1 MNELVYDEHEHDRDH
16 SHGGKIEVI
25 LFFTG
30 LAAFLVALFL
40 NAGAW
45 KSALYISSL
54 VLCGYHIIIEGFA
67 DTIQPRIKSNKCEPN
82 IHIIMTLTPI
92 VAVIIGEYMEAA
104 LLILIFGGSHFLEHY
119 EEDKSNRESSNLIKT
134 NPTTARRLKEDGQT

>member
-1 MNELVYDEHEHDRDH
+1 MSELVYDEHEHDRDH
-16 SHGGKIEVI
+16 SHGGKTEVI

-54 VLCGYHIIIEGFA
+54 VLSGYHIIIEGFVDDVLIGTGSLA
-67 DTIQPRIKSNKCEPN
+67 Q
-82 IHIIMTLTPI
+82 
-92 VAVIIGEYMEAA
+92 VI
-104 LLILIFGGSHFLEHY
+104 S
-119 EEDKSNRESSNLIKT
+119 
-134 NPTTARRLKEDGQT
+134 